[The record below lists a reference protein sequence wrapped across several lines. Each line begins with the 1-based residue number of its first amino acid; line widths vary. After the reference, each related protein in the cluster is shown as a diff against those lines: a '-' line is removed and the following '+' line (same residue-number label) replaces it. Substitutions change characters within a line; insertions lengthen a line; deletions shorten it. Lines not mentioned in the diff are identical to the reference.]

1 MKKVISILAIT
12 GASLLTA
19 SIPSYAGDLVEF
31 SVIPDGTISVK
42 KYDPLTFMV
51 VIQGFVSGHI
61 TGYSYFVNWDGTEL
75 VTSTGQQPSMLHQKT
90 GLYIDPAIS
99 TEIGTFTFTVNNP
112 TPFAAVDFSLP
123 DFFIDTRNQAYLP
136 KYQIN
141 DNKNPDGT
149 IQWQNGKIGRAHV

>member
-61 TGYSYFVNWDGTEL
+61 TGYSYFVNWDE
-75 VTSTGQQPSMLHQKT
+75 
-90 GLYIDPAIS
+90 
-99 TEIGTFTFTVNNP
+99 
-112 TPFAAVDFSLP
+112 
-123 DFFIDTRNQAYLP
+123 
-136 KYQIN
+136 
-141 DNKNPDGT
+141 
-149 IQWQNGKIGRAHV
+149 IGRAHV